1 MKAKRVNK
9 PLRVITDINSLP
21 VICDC
26 AEAGLL
32 LRVYPETVSKMARDG
47 VLPGVKIGQ
56 SWRFR
61 RDDLVAY
68 LDKLF
73 QDGINATRKERLT

>member
-1 MKAKRVNK
+1 MRPRRPNK
-9 PLRVITDINSLP
+9 PLRVIHSNEELP

-32 LRVYPETVSKMARDG
+32 LRVYPETVAKMARDG
-47 VLPGVKIGQ
+47 VLPGVKVGQ

-61 RDDLVAY
+61 RDDLATY

-73 QDGINATRKERLT
+73 GSGETT

>member
-1 MKAKRVNK
+1 MRTKRMNR
-9 PLRVITDINSLP
+9 PLRQIHSIEELP
-21 VICDC
+21 VICNC

-47 VLPGVKIGQ
+47 VLPGVKVGQ

-61 RDDLVAY
+61 RDDLAAY

-73 QDGINATRKERLT
+73 QGGGR

>member
-1 MKAKRVNK
+1 MRPRRINK
-9 PLRVITDINSLP
+9 PMRVIHSIEELP

-73 QDGINATRKERLT
+73 QNDVKETENAVL

>member
-1 MKAKRVNK
+1 MRTRRPNK
-9 PLRVITDINSLP
+9 PLRVIHSIEELP
-21 VICDC
+21 VVCDC

-32 LRVYPETVSKMARDG
+32 LRVYPETVAKMARDKI
-47 VLPGVKIGQ
+47 LPGVKVGQ

-61 RDDLVAY
+61 RDDLVDY

-73 QDGINATRKERLT
+73 GKGGEH

>member
-1 MKAKRVNK
+1 MRPKRINK
-9 PLRVITDINSLP
+9 PLRQIHDISELP
-21 VICDC
+21 VVCDC

-32 LRVYPETVSKMARDG
+32 LRVYPETVAKMARNG
-47 VLPGVKIGQ
+47 VLPGVKVGQ

-61 RDDLVAY
+61 RDDLAAY

-73 QDGINATRKERLT
+73 DVGEAAPQ

>member
-1 MKAKRVNK
+1 MRTRRPNK
-9 PLRVITDINSLP
+9 PLRVIHSIEELP
-21 VICDC
+21 VVCDC

-32 LRVYPETVSKMARDG
+32 LRVYPETVAKMARDG
-47 VLPGVKIGQ
+47 ILHGVKVGQ

-61 RDDLVAY
+61 RDDLVDY

-73 QDGINATRKERLT
+73 GKGGEH

>member
-1 MKAKRVNK
+1 MRTRRINK
-9 PLRVITDINSLP
+9 PLRVIRDVSELP

-32 LRVYPETVSKMARDG
+32 LRIYPESVAKLAREG
-47 VLPGVKIGQ
+47 VLPGVKVGQ

-68 LDKLF
+68 LDRLF
-73 QDGINATRKERLT
+73 TGEAAQ

>member
-1 MKAKRVNK
+1 MRPRRPNK
-9 PLRVITDINSLP
+9 PLRVIHSIEELP

-32 LRVYPETVSKMARDG
+32 LRVYPEVVARMAREG
-47 VLPGVKIGQ
+47 VLPGVKVGQ

-73 QDGINATRKERLT
+73 GGVEAV

>member
-1 MKAKRVNK
+1 MRTRRPNK
-9 PLRVITDINSLP
+9 PLRVIHSIEELP
-21 VICDC
+21 VVCDC

-32 LRVYPETVSKMARDG
+32 LRVYPETVVKMARDKI
-47 VLPGVKIGQ
+47 LPGVKVGQ

-61 RDDLVAY
+61 RDDLVDY

-73 QDGINATRKERLT
+73 GKGG

>member
-1 MKAKRVNK
+1 MRTRRINK
-9 PLRVITDINSLP
+9 PLRVIHSVEELP

-32 LRVYPETVSKMARDG
+32 LRIYPESVAKLAREG
-47 VLPGVKIGQ
+47 VLPGVKVGQ

-68 LDKLF
+68 LDRLF
-73 QDGINATRKERLT
+73 VGAKEAAQ

>member
-1 MKAKRVNK
+1 MRPKRPNK
-9 PLRVITDINSLP
+9 PLRVIHSIEELP

-32 LRVYPETVSKMARDG
+32 LRVYPETISKMARDG
-47 VLPGVKIGQ
+47 VLPGVKVGQ

-61 RDDLVAY
+61 RDDLVNY
-68 LDKLF
+68 LDTLF
-73 QDGINATRKERLT
+73 GSKQSGAAS

>member
-1 MKAKRVNK
+1 MRTKRMNR
-9 PLRVITDINSLP
+9 PLRQIHSIEELP
-21 VICDC
+21 VICDS

-47 VLPGVKIGQ
+47 VLPGVKVGQ

-61 RDDLVAY
+61 RDDLAAY

-73 QDGINATRKERLT
+73 QGDDK

>member
-1 MKAKRVNK
+1 MHPRRINK
-9 PLRVITDINSLP
+9 PMRVIHSIEELP

-32 LRVYPETVSKMARDG
+32 LRVNPETVSKMARDG

-61 RDDLVAY
+61 RDDLAAY

-73 QDGINATRKERLT
+73 VGGV

>member
-1 MKAKRVNK
+1 MGPKRVNK
-9 PLRVITDINSLP
+9 PLRVVHSIEELP
-21 VICDC
+21 YLCDC

-32 LRVYPETVSKMARDG
+32 LRVYPETVAKMAKDG
-47 VLPGVKIGQ
+47 ILNGVKVGQ

-61 RDDLVAY
+61 RDDLVSY

-73 QDGINATRKERLT
+73 ENGAGA

>member
-1 MKAKRVNK
+1 MRTKRINK
-9 PLRVITDINSLP
+9 PLRVIHSIEELP

-32 LRVYPETVSKMARDG
+32 LRVYPEKVARMAKEG
-47 VLPGVKIGQ
+47 VLPGVKVGQ

-73 QDGINATRKERLT
+73 CGQAESGR

>member
-1 MKAKRVNK
+1 MRTRRPNK
-9 PLRVITDINSLP
+9 PLRVIHSIEELP
-21 VICDC
+21 VVCDC

-32 LRVYPETVSKMARDG
+32 LRVYPETVAKMARVG
-47 VLPGVKIGQ
+47 IPQGVKVGL

-61 RDDLVAY
+61 RDDLVDY

-73 QDGINATRKERLT
+73 GKGGEH